1 MEQVKSKTIRRKRRG
16 GVRQWPL
23 HLMLIPAIVSLFI
36 FQYIPMGGVV
46 IAFQKFIPAKGL
58 FGNQKWIGF
67 ENFEFMFG
75 LSKFWSL
82 LRNTLYISTSKI
94 ILNLFMAVGASLL
107 LNEIRISFIKRSVQ
121 TMIYLPHFISWVI
134 LGSIFQDILSPS
146 SGIVNTVIKALG
158 GEAVYFLGNEKI
170 FPWTVILTD
179 VWKNF
184 GYNTIVYLAAISN
197 IDPTLYEASAVDG
210 AKRYQNVLHIT
221 LPELRSIIVL
231 LSTLSLGSILNAGT
245 EQILTMYNPSVYSTG
260 DIIDTYVYRMAMQ
273 DAQYSLSTAVGLF
286 KSFISMFLIIA
297 SYWMAR
303 KFANYTIF

>member
-82 LRNTLYISTSKI
+82 LRNTLFISTSKI

-134 LGSIFQDILSPS
+134 LGSIFR
-146 SGIVNTVIKALG
+146 
-158 GEAVYFLGNEKI
+158 I
-170 FPWTVILTD
+170 FSLRP
-179 VWKNF
+179 
-184 GYNTIVYLAAISN
+184 
-197 IDPTLYEASAVDG
+197 PAS
-210 AKRYQNVLHIT
+210 
-221 LPELRSIIVL
+221 
-231 LSTLSLGSILNAGT
+231 
-245 EQILTMYNPSVYSTG
+245 
-260 DIIDTYVYRMAMQ
+260 
-273 DAQYSLSTAVGLF
+273 
-286 KSFISMFLIIA
+286 
-297 SYWMAR
+297 
-303 KFANYTIF
+303 

>member
-1 MEQVKSKTIRRKRRG
+1 
-16 GVRQWPL
+16 
-23 HLMLIPAIVSLFI
+23 
-36 FQYIPMGGVV
+36 MGHPG
-46 IAFQKFIPAKGL
+46 
-58 FGNQKWIGF
+58 
-67 ENFEFMFG
+67 E
-75 LSKFWSL
+75 
-82 LRNTLYISTSKI
+82 
-94 ILNLFMAVGASLL
+94 
-107 LNEIRISFIKRSVQ
+107 
-121 TMIYLPHFISWVI
+121 YL
-134 LGSIFQDILSPS
+134 QDILSPS

-210 AKRYQNVLHIT
+210 AKRYQNIWHIT
-221 LPELRSIIVL
+221 LPELRSTIVL
-231 LSTLSLGSILNAGT
+231 LSTLSLGSILNAGL

-297 SYWMAR
+297 SYWMAH